1 MREKKYCRTLAL
13 GLALSTALI
22 TAETAANTVSG
33 KQNLVCAANHV
44 VGCTGGI
51 CMQGN
56 ASTFDI
62 PTFMFIDF
70 QRKMVLGVD
79 EAGNEITSP
88 VKGMEVTEMSI
99 ILQGFE
105 NHHGW
110 TMGIDRR
117 ERHLT
122 MSSTGPEVNFIITG
136 ECTER

>member
-1 MREKKYCRTLAL
+1 MREKKHCKALAL

-22 TAETAANTVSG
+22 TAETSADNVSG
-33 KQNLVCAANHV
+33 KQNLVCAANHI
-44 VGCTGGI
+44 VGCTEGI
-51 CMQGN
+51 CMQGH

-79 EAGNEITSP
+79 EAGKEIVSP
-88 VKGMEVTEMSI
+88 IKSMETTDRAI

-110 TMGIDRR
+110 TMGIDRQH
-117 ERHLT
+117 RHLT
-122 MSSTGPEVNFIITG
+122 MSSTGADVNFIITG